1 MHPFREGNTRTVVT
15 FCCMFIEAQG
25 IYIESNLFK
34 DNAVYMRNALVAA
47 NAVFDDLGDLR
58 KPEYLYRIVQDALER
73 GREMKNQVVETIR
86 KSGISDTEERIR
98 QVILWNRKEKREH
111 LPEEI
116 RKMASVPEKNRK

>member
-1 MHPFREGNTRTVVT
+1 
-15 FCCMFIEAQG
+15 
-25 IYIESNLFK
+25 
-34 DNAVYMRNALVAA
+34 MR
-47 NAVFDDLGDLR
+47 DS
-58 KPEYLYRIVQDALER
+58 YLYPDSDVLKNLAGIQDSEEL
-73 GREMKNQVVETIR
+73 KNMEADYTLLRLSEIAEDESLTQFDFQTLCGLVVETIR